1 MNKKIF
7 LILGAILLFLIGAT
21 ANAKVPMYYDN
32 NPNLILMYEN
42 PSGTAF
48 YLDKTSLVNEEYDP
62 PYYKLA
68 INVVCVPNAS
78 RGATNFYVVTKHFSY
93 HYHYRS
99 MFVLN
104 PDTNLWRPL
113 KLHASNAEGAVDE
126 GIGEAAFYLAY
137 KIKFHDLYDSKFYKQ
152 LRK

>member
-1 MNKKIF
+1 M
-7 LILGAILLFLIGAT
+7 
-21 ANAKVPMYYDN
+21 
-32 NPNLILMYEN
+32 
-42 PSGTAF
+42 
-48 YLDKTSLVNEEYDP
+48 NEEYDP

-78 RGATNFYVVTKHFSY
+78 RGTTNFYVVTKHFSY

>member
-1 MNKKIF
+1 
-7 LILGAILLFLIGAT
+7 
-21 ANAKVPMYYDN
+21 
-32 NPNLILMYEN
+32 
-42 PSGTAF
+42 
-48 YLDKTSLVNEEYDP
+48 
-62 PYYKLA
+62 
-68 INVVCVPNAS
+68 
-78 RGATNFYVVTKHFSY
+78 
-93 HYHYRS
+93 